1 LSPSSRCLRLPEI
14 DHTAVDQYWSGVKA
28 SILGPYMMDS
38 FGFPVGA
45 GHYRFQAE
53 FEVVRRLLRDV
64 DPGGTVLDLG
74 CGVGYWAETF
84 ARRFSRVVA
93 VEGSGALYQALEERC
108 APYPNIRPLHG
119 NVLSFEPEGHYR
131 VVFLG
136 GLLMYLD
143 EQAVI
148 ALLQRLAA
156 HLEPGGIIL
165 CRESTVRGKTERRGG
180 DYPVVYRSVQDYQRI
195 FKQCGLTARQTER
208 NEPYVLMQ
216 MGCELI
222 RKWKGFVS
230 KPLQMP
236 GVVGPLAY
244 WAMRLG
250 NPWINHVPRVLGIR
264 FPKLENHF
272 FVLEAGAG

>member
-1 LSPSSRCLRLPEI
+1 LPEI

-28 SILGPYMMDS
+28 SILGPYMMYG
-38 FGFPVGA
+38 FGFPASA
-45 GHYRFQAE
+45 GHYRFRAE
-53 FEVVRRLLRDV
+53 SGIVKRLLRDV
-64 DPGGTVLDLG
+64 DLRGTVLDLG

-84 ARRFSRVVA
+84 AQRFSRVVA

-108 APYPNIRPLHG
+108 ASYANIRPVRG

-143 EQAVI
+143 EQAVLV
-148 ALLQRLAA
+148 LLRKLAA
-156 HLEPGGIIL
+156 HLESGGIIL
-165 CRESTVRGKTERRGG
+165 CRESTVRGETERPAG
-180 DYPVVYRSVQDYQRI
+180 DYPVVYRSVQGYQRI
-195 FKQCGLTARQTER
+195 FKQCGLTILQTER

-216 MGCELI
+216 IGCELVK
-222 RKWKGFVS
+222 KWKGLV
-230 KPLQMP
+230 PEALQMP
-236 GVVGPLAY
+236 GVIGPLAY

-250 NPWINHVPRVLGIR
+250 NPWINHLPRALGIR

-272 FVLEAGAG
+272 FVLEPEAI